1 MEFKNWNLIVFNIHI
16 IKQMNYNK
24 LLLCLLFAMQITL
37 GQTNPDTSLKKLS
50 KQHQFAKMD
59 SLNNIEKGKDY
70 YFYKGLY
77 ANVCNKPKLSN
88 AFLDSLKDNELINTY
103 EFAKLKRDNYIKLF
117 HYNLAYTASKVVT
130 IKFKDHL
137 TEEELLDEENTQR
150 IWQVL
155 RSTRPQ
161 TIEKF
166 STVTL
171 ATIKDK
177 AGLITTEVKGK
188 DTTSSFVFDTGAGI
202 SCITEGMAKKMGIK
216 ILPDNNIS
224 VASFTGQKNK
234 VRIGV
239 APEINLGELKIHNAV
254 FLVYPDTA
262 FTFAE
267 GKYVINGIIGFPIV
281 KELGTI
287 TIEANKLTFTKE
299 LEADKNEKNLFV
311 DELRA
316 IVMLAYKGKTLPF
329 NFDSGAK
336 VSLFNKTFYDTF
348 KADLDGIG
356 SLETIKSSGAGA
368 EVISTNVL
376 VLKDQEIYLGKKRI
390 QLPKMEIDQKDYGVY
405 GEVNFG
411 NIGQDVLGQFK
422 KVVISFDGNY
432 LKLED

>member
-1 MEFKNWNLIVFNIHI
+1 MS
-16 IKQMNYNK
+16 NYK
-24 LLLCLLFAMQITL
+24 LLLFFLLAAQIVF
-37 GQTNPDTSLKKLS
+37 GQNNSDFSLKQLS
-50 KQHQFAKMD
+50 KQHQFIKMD
-59 SLNNIEKGKDY
+59 SLNTIEKGKDY
-70 YFYKGLY
+70 YFYKGLF

-88 AFLDSLKDNELINTY
+88 AYLDSLKNNELINTN

-117 HYNLAYTASKVVT
+117 NYNMAYTASKVLT

-137 TEEELLDEENTQR
+137 TEDELLDELNTQR
-150 IWQVL
+150 IWQSL
-155 RSTRPQ
+155 RSTRAQ
-161 TIEKF
+161 KIEKF

-177 AGLITTEVKGK
+177 AGLITTEVKGN
-188 DTTSSFVFDTGAGI
+188 DTESNFVFDTGAGI
-202 SCITEGMAKKMGIK
+202 SCVTEGMAEKMGIK

-234 VRIGV
+234 VQIGV
-239 APEINLGELKIHNAV
+239 APEITLGELKIHNAI

-262 FTFAE
+262 FTFAD
-267 GKYVINGIIGFPIV
+267 GAYVINGIIGFPIV

-287 TIEANKLTFTKE
+287 TIEENKLTFSKDV
-299 LEADKNEKNLFV
+299 EADKNEKNLFV

-316 IVMLAYKGKTLPF
+316 IVMLGYKGKTLPF

-336 VSLFNKTFYDTF
+336 VSLFNKTFYETF
-348 KADLDGIG
+348 KDNLDGIG

-368 EVISTNVL
+368 EVVSTKVW
-376 VLKDQEIYLGKKRI
+376 VVKDQEIYLGKKRI
-390 QLPKMEIDQKDYGVY
+390 LLPKMEIDQNDYGVY
-405 GEVNFG
+405 GAVNFG